1 MPMRVLE
8 LGPESREAVADLR
21 DRLHQAAISAELK
34 GKLFALLDLLERGE
48 PVAILPLEAE
58 LTTQQAADLLG
69 ISRPHLVKLLEA
81 GELPFRRVGRHRRVR
96 VRDVLAYRER
106 LHEARHRALDE
117 LAREAEEL
125 GFYEYE

>member
-1 MPMRVLE
+1 
-8 LGPESREAVADLR
+8 
-21 DRLHQAAISAELK
+21 
-34 GKLFALLDLLERGE
+34 LLERGE

-69 ISRPHLVKLLEA
+69 VSRPHLVKLLQA

-96 VRDVLAYRER
+96 VRDVLTYRKR
-106 LHEARHRALDE
+106 LREARHRALDE

-125 GFYEYE
+125 DLYE

>member
-1 MPMRVLE
+1 MSARMLE
-8 LGPESREAVADLR
+8 LGPASREAIADLR
-21 DRLHQAAISAELK
+21 NRLREAVISPELK

-69 ISRPHLVKLLEA
+69 VSRPHLVKLLEA

-96 VRDVLAYRER
+96 VQDVLAFRER
-106 LHEARHRALDE
+106 LREMRHRALDE
-117 LAREAEEL
+117 LTREAEEL
-125 GFYEYE
+125 GLYE

>member
-1 MPMRVLE
+1 MPAHVLE
-8 LGPESREAVADLR
+8 LGPASREAIADLR
-21 DRLHQAAISAELK
+21 NRLREAVISPELK

-69 ISRPHLVKLLEA
+69 VSRPHLVKLLEA

-96 VRDVLAYRER
+96 MRDVLAFRELLR
-106 LHEARHRALDE
+106 EMRHRALDE
-117 LAREAEEL
+117 LTREAEEL
-125 GFYEYE
+125 GLYE

>member
-1 MPMRVLE
+1 MHVLE
-8 LGPESREAVADLR
+8 LSPGSREAVADLR
-21 DRLHQAAISAELK
+21 QRLHQAAISTELK
-34 GKLFALLDLLERGE
+34 QKLFALLDLLERGE

-69 ISRPHLVKLLEA
+69 VSRPHLVKLLQA

-96 VRDVLAYRER
+96 VRDVLTYRKR
-106 LHEARHRALDE
+106 LREARHRALDE

-125 GFYEYE
+125 DLYE